1 MNYKECRQEPS
12 ILKALRTGKW
22 GNWNDSHSQHLND
35 CSDCRETVDVARWM
49 QLLALGQREPLPDA
63 KIVWLRAQI
72 AGETARTDRVLA
84 PVMLAH
90 ILVQVIIAVC
100 SAGWLFW
107 NWPAIGSALTRLL
120 AAQYPVPLPLSENFG
135 PYGIP
140 AGPWPLYAL
149 LAIVVFWLAA
159 PLFTE
164 G

>member
-1 MNYKECRQEPS
+1 MNYKECQQEPS
-12 ILKALRTGKW
+12 ILEALRT

-49 QLLALGQREPLPDA
+49 RLLAQGLREPLPDA

-72 AGETARTDRVLA
+72 AGETARRDRVLA

-90 ILVQVIIAVC
+90 ILVQVIIGVC
-100 SAGWLFW
+100 SAAWLFW
-107 NWPAIGSALTRLL
+107 KWPEIGPALTRLV
-120 AAQYPVPLPLSENFG
+120 AIQYPVPLPLSENFG
-135 PYGIP
+135 PYQIP
-140 AGPWPLYAL
+140 AGPWPLYVL
-149 LAIVVFWLAA
+149 LTIVVSWLVA

>member
-1 MNYKECRQEPS
+1 MNYKECQQEPS
-12 ILKALRTGKW
+12 ILEALRT

-49 QLLALGQREPLPDA
+49 RLLAQGLREPLPDA

-72 AGETARTDRVLA
+72 AGETARRDRVLA

-90 ILVQVIIAVC
+90 ILVQVIIGVC
-100 SAGWLFW
+100 SAAWLFW
-107 NWPAIGSALTRLL
+107 KWPEIGPALTRLV
-120 AAQYPVPLPLSENFG
+120 ATQYPVPLPLSENFG
-135 PYGIP
+135 PYQIP

-149 LAIVVFWLAA
+149 LAIVVFWLVA

>member
-22 GNWNDSHSQHLND
+22 GNWHDSHSQHLND

-49 QLLALGQREPLPDA
+49 RLLVQEHREPLPDP

-72 AGETARTDRVLA
+72 AGETAQRERVLA

-90 ILVQVIIAVC
+90 IVVQVIIGVC

-107 NWPAIGSALTRLL
+107 NWPEIGPALTRLL
-120 AAQYPVPLPLSENFG
+120 APYAVSLPVSENFG
-135 PYGIP
+135 PYQIP

-149 LAIVVFWLAA
+149 LAIIVFWLAA

>member
-12 ILKALRTGKW
+12 ILEALRT

-49 QLLALGQREPLPDA
+49 RLLAQGLREPLPDA

-72 AGETARTDRVLA
+72 AGETARRDRVLA

-90 ILVQVIIAVC
+90 ILVQVIIGVC
-100 SAGWLFW
+100 SAAWLFW
-107 NWPAIGSALTRLL
+107 KWPEIGPALTRLV
-120 AAQYPVPLPLSENFG
+120 AIQYPVPLPLSENFG
-135 PYGIP
+135 PYQIP

-149 LAIVVFWLAA
+149 LAIVVFWLVA

>member
-1 MNYKECRQEPS
+1 MNYKECQQEPS
-12 ILKALRTGKW
+12 ILEALRT

-49 QLLALGQREPLPDA
+49 RLLAQGLREPLPDA

-72 AGETARTDRVLA
+72 AGETARRDRVLA

-90 ILVQVIIAVC
+90 ILVQVIISVC

-107 NWPAIGSALTRLL
+107 KWPEIGSALTQLVATL
-120 AAQYPVPLPLSENFG
+120 YPVPLPLSENFV
-135 PYGIP
+135 PYRIP

-149 LAIVVFWLAA
+149 LAIVVFWLVA

>member
-1 MNYKECRQEPS
+1 LNYKECQQEPS
-12 ILKALRTGKW
+12 ILEALRT

-49 QLLALGQREPLPDA
+49 RLLAQGLREPLPDA

-72 AGETARTDRVLA
+72 AGETARRDRVLA

-90 ILVQVIIAVC
+90 ILVQVIIGVC
-100 SAGWLFW
+100 SAAWLFW
-107 NWPAIGSALTRLL
+107 KWPEIGPALTRLV
-120 AAQYPVPLPLSENFG
+120 AIQYPVPLPLSENFG
-135 PYGIP
+135 PYQIP

-149 LAIVVFWLAA
+149 LAIVVWLVA

>member
-1 MNYKECRQEPS
+1 MNYKECQQEPS
-12 ILKALRTGKW
+12 ILEALRT

-49 QLLALGQREPLPDA
+49 RLLAQGLREPLPDA

-72 AGETARTDRVLA
+72 AGETARRDRVLA

-90 ILVQVIIAVC
+90 ILVQVIIGVC
-100 SAGWLFW
+100 SAAWLFW
-107 NWPAIGSALTRLL
+107 KWPEIGPALTRLV
-120 AAQYPVPLPLSENFG
+120 AIQYPVPLPLSENFG
-135 PYGIP
+135 PYQIP

-149 LAIVVFWLAA
+149 LAIVVFWLVA

>member
-1 MNYKECRQEPS
+1 MNYKECQQEPS
-12 ILKALRTGKW
+12 ILEALRT

-49 QLLALGQREPLPDA
+49 RLLAQGLREPLPDG
-63 KIVWLRAQI
+63 KIIWLRAQI
-72 AGETARTDRVLA
+72 AGETARRDRVLA

-90 ILVQVIIAVC
+90 MLLQAIIGVC

-107 NWPAIGSALTRLL
+107 KWPEIGPALTRLV
-120 AAQYPVPLPLSENFG
+120 AIQYPVPLPLSENFG
-135 PYGIP
+135 PYQIP

-149 LAIVVFWLAA
+149 LAIVVFWLVA

>member
-1 MNYKECRQEPS
+1 LNYKECQQEPS
-12 ILKALRTGKW
+12 ILEALRT

-49 QLLALGQREPLPDA
+49 RLLAQGLREPLPDA

-72 AGETARTDRVLA
+72 AGETARRDRVLA

-90 ILVQVIIAVC
+90 ILVQVIIGVC
-100 SAGWLFW
+100 SAAWLFW
-107 NWPAIGSALTRLL
+107 KWPEIGPLTRLV
-120 AAQYPVPLPLSENFG
+120 AIQYPVPLPLSENFG
-135 PYGIP
+135 PYQIP

-149 LAIVVFWLAA
+149 LAIVVFWLVA

>member
-1 MNYKECRQEPS
+1 MNYKECQQEPS
-12 ILKALRTGKW
+12 ILEALRTGK
-22 GNWNDSHSQHLND
+22 WNDSHSQHLND

-49 QLLALGQREPLPDA
+49 RLLAQGLREPLPDA

-72 AGETARTDRVLA
+72 AGETARRDRVLA
-84 PVMLAH
+84 PVMLAR
-90 ILVQVIIAVC
+90 ILVQVIIGVC

-107 NWPAIGSALTRLL
+107 KWPEIGSALTRLL
-120 AAQYPVPLPLSENFG
+120 ATQYPVPLALSENFG
-135 PYGIP
+135 PYRIP

-149 LAIVVFWLAA
+149 LAIVVFWLVA

>member
-1 MNYKECRQEPS
+1 MNYKECQQEPS
-12 ILKALRTGKW
+12 ILEALRT

-49 QLLALGQREPLPDA
+49 RLLAQGLREPLPDA

-72 AGETARTDRVLA
+72 AGETARRDRVLA

-90 ILVQVIIAVC
+90 ILVQVIIGVC
-100 SAGWLFW
+100 SAAWLFW
-107 NWPAIGSALTRLL
+107 KWPEIGPALTRLV
-120 AAQYPVPLPLSENFG
+120 AIQYPVPLPLSENFG
-135 PYGIP
+135 PYQIP

-149 LAIVVFWLAA
+149 LAIVVWLVA

>member
-1 MNYKECRQEPS
+1 MNYKECQQEPS
-12 ILKALRTGKW
+12 ILEALRT

-49 QLLALGQREPLPDA
+49 RLLAQGLREPLPDA

-72 AGETARTDRVLA
+72 AGETARRDRVLA
-84 PVMLAH
+84 PVMLAR
-90 ILVQVIIAVC
+90 ILVQVIIGVC

-107 NWPAIGSALTRLL
+107 KWPEIGSALTRLVATL
-120 AAQYPVPLPLSENFG
+120 YPVPLPLSENFV
-135 PYGIP
+135 PYRIP

-149 LAIVVFWLAA
+149 LAIVVFWLVA

>member
-1 MNYKECRQEPS
+1 LNYKECQQEPS
-12 ILKALRTGKW
+12 ILEALRT

-49 QLLALGQREPLPDA
+49 RLLAQGLREPLPDA

-72 AGETARTDRVLA
+72 AGETARRDRVLA

-90 ILVQVIIAVC
+90 ILVQVIIGVC
-100 SAGWLFW
+100 SAAWLFW
-107 NWPAIGSALTRLL
+107 KWPEIGPALTRLV
-120 AAQYPVPLPLSENFG
+120 AIQYPVPLPLSENFG
-135 PYGIP
+135 PYQIP

-149 LAIVVFWLAA
+149 LAIVVFWLVA

>member
-1 MNYKECRQEPS
+1 MNYKECQQEPS
-12 ILKALRTGKW
+12 ILEALRT

-49 QLLALGQREPLPDA
+49 RLLAQGLREPLPDA

-72 AGETARTDRVLA
+72 AGETARRDRVLA

-90 ILVQVIIAVC
+90 ILVQVIIGVC
-100 SAGWLFW
+100 SAAWLFW
-107 NWPAIGSALTRLL
+107 KWPEIGPALTRLV
-120 AAQYPVPLPLSENFG
+120 ATQYPVPLPLSENFG
-135 PYGIP
+135 PYQIP
-140 AGPWPLYAL
+140 AGPWPLYVL
-149 LAIVVFWLAA
+149 LTIVVSWLVA